1 MCGAGTAAR
10 YVSDLR
16 SGAIGCWVGSP
27 QISHVLVATLFIA
40 QIYNIAHLLLK
51 LLLLKLKAYLAKCRH
66 EEAFIDISKLDCAIL
81 SYLFIYNIPTI

>member
-27 QISHVLVATLFIA
+27 QILHVLVATLFIA
-40 QIYNIAHLLLK
+40 QIYNIDHLLLK
-51 LLLLKLKAYLAKCRH
+51 SFTKFERKLILLSAGTKKH
-66 EEAFIDISKLDCAIL
+66 S
-81 SYLFIYNIPTI
+81 

>member
-1 MCGAGTAAR
+1 MCEAGAAVR

-27 QISHVLVATLFIA
+27 QILHVLVATLFIA

-51 LLLLKLKAYLAKCRH
+51 SLY
-66 EEAFIDISKLDCAIL
+66 
-81 SYLFIYNIPTI
+81 